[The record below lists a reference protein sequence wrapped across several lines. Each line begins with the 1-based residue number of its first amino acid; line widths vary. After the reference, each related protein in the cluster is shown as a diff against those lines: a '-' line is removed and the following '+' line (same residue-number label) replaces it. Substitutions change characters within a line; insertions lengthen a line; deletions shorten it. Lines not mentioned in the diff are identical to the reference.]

1 MLIKFDKEYI
11 KNKLRKE
18 YSLFLMGNFKFL
30 YKIYL
35 WLFNPIIF
43 LHNLNMIFGEWIIC
57 KKIKIDPMVYN
68 RISWTTRKID
78 EIVMETDPNYI
89 HYVDYPNYED
99 KLKAIKR
106 IPSIIFLIKYPS
118 TEMVVE
124 FLKND
129 KYHNWEY
136 LKSTHPH
143 LKVSDIDLITKSING
158 LETDFE

>member
-1 MLIKFDKEYI
+1 MITKFDKEYI
-11 KNKLRKE
+11 KNKLKKE
-18 YSLFLMGNFKFL
+18 YSLFLMGNLKFL
-30 YKIYL
+30 YRVYL
-35 WLFNPIIF
+35 WIF
-43 LHNLNMIFGEWIIC
+43 VPLKFLLKLHLRFGEWIIC

-68 RISWTTRKID
+68 SLSWTTRKID
-78 EIVMETDPNYI
+78 ETVMEADPNFI
-89 HYVDYPNYED
+89 HYVEHPNYED

-136 LKSTHPH
+136 LKSVHQY
-143 LKVSDIDLITKSING
+143 LKDSDIEMITKFIKEYG
-158 LETDFE
+158 LK

>member
-1 MLIKFDKEYI
+1 MIIKFDKEYI

-18 YSLFLMGNFKFL
+18 YSLFLMGNLKFL
-30 YKIYL
+30 YKVYVL
-35 WLFNPIIF
+35 LFKPLNF
-43 LHNLNMIFGEWIIC
+43 LYDLNAVFGEWIIC
-57 KKIKIDPMVYN
+57 KRIKLDPMLYN
-68 RISWTTRKID
+68 SLNMTTRKID
-78 EIVMETDPNYI
+78 ETVMEADPNFI

-136 LKSTHPH
+136 LKAVHPH
-143 LKVSDIDLITKSING
+143 LKDSDIDLISKSINEHV
-158 LETDFE
+158 L